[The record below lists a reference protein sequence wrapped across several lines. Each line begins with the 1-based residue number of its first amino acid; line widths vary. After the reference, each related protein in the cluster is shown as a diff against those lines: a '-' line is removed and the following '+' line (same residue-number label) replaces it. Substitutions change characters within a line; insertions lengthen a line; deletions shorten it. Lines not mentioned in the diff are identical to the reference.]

1 MWELQELPNLTYIA
15 AWMNS
20 NVYKPR
26 NHLKTLFFLFIL
38 SLEITKHCKNIVFVV
53 FSVSL
58 RTLWSQRLVCLR
70 DLWKNKKN
78 KKTKLLQ
85 GFVIS
90 QNRKNK
96 KNNVFKWFGD
106 LDYWKSFQTL
116 RIQWFWSL
124 STLHNHPNHCIRK
137 VWRLSNHSNLA
148 WSPTAYYF
156 NDLQLKMINFQLRIN
171 WIMSFRAPDWTRIN
185 FD

>member
-1 MWELQELPNLTYIA
+1 MSHTMIYVKLPSLYWSLVLHRTCCQA
-15 AWMNS
+15 AGFDCS
-20 NVYKPR
+20 
-26 NHLKTLFFLFIL
+26 
-38 SLEITKHCKNIVFVV
+38 
-53 FSVSL
+53 
-58 RTLWSQRLVCLR
+58 LVCLR
-70 DLWKNKKN
+70 DPWNKK
-78 KKTKLLQ
+78 KKKKKLQ

-106 LDYWKSFQTL
+106 LDYWESFQTL

-156 NDLQLKMINFQLRIN
+156 NDLQMKMISFQLRIN

-185 FD
+185 FDQFSTKNQLNNEL